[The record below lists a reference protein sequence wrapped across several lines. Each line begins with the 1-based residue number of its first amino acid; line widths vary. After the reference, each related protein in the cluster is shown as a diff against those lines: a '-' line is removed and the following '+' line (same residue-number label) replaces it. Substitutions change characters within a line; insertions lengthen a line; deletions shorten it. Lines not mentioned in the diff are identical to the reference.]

1 MVDYQTHAERRD
13 TETRS
18 GGSMTLEQ
26 RVQQQLGTLVFQLLV
41 AQQAYADLR
50 ADAGL
55 PPPTARPTEPMP

>member
-1 MVDYQTHAERRD
+1 
-13 TETRS
+13 
-18 GGSMTLEQ
+18 MTLEQ